1 MATQLTIVQPQ
12 NLETFMLIW
21 LDSLVNKSEDN
32 IDTKILLRKTINRLV
47 AFEDMDKCIEY
58 IKDQDEERIVL
69 IVSGRLGQQA
79 VPALHHL
86 AHLIAIYVYCGD
98 KKRHEIWTKEYIKIK
113 GVIDDLKELIIQ
125 IQIDQTKRNEY
136 KIDEPIPISY
146 YTKTKKQNLTMNN
159 DDFISSQLLL
169 DCLSR
174 MKPQSN
180 EREQLIRL
188 CKDEYLANEIGLN
201 MIRDFEEK
209 YSPDRAIWWLTRES
223 FVCRVLNKAFQVTN
237 IDLLYYFNFFIRD
250 VRKQL
255 ELNKSSSRIR
265 TYRAQIMSS
274 KELRLLKL
282 SIGEI
287 ISIDI
292 FLFTI
297 PSRERAIQIL
307 QESNVCHDL
316 KRVLIEIDADPSHLN
331 MKPFGD
337 VTSLNYFTDVEVTLF
352 MVGTIFHPVDISEEN
367 DITVI
372 QMETCCEEDPSVKT
386 ILDAI
391 NAQDYEGKPN
401 LLSLGYILS
410 KMKKFYY
417 AEKCY
422 NQLLKEMPD
431 DHYAMVSCYQ
441 GFGTIAMEK
450 QEYDVSLKWYQ
461 KALDADKAKLKP
473 DDPII
478 ASDYN
483 TLADIHVK
491 KGEYTQAIES
501 YTRALNVW
509 IAAFGTEH
517 LKVAKCYNKIGIT
530 YETQEKYL
538 DAIDYYKKTV
548 IIYHKTRCVGYP
560 EIAKLYNHIA
570 SIYAS
575 IDKNTQALKYFNA
588 ALKIL
593 TKIHP
598 FGHPEVV
605 RTMKNIAATH
615 EASGNAKEALVQ
627 FETIASIHRQL
638 LPLNHPDVA
647 EITDKMQRIFA
658 QLNKNV

>member
-1 MATQLTIVQPQ
+1 MATQLAIIQPQ
-12 NLETFMLIW
+12 NLETFILIW

-32 IDTKILLRKTINRLV
+32 IDTKMLLRKTINRLV
-47 AFEDMDKCIEY
+47 AFDDMDRCIEY
-58 IKDQDEERIVL
+58 VKDHDEERIVF

-79 VPALHHL
+79 VPVLHHL
-86 AHLIAIYVYCGD
+86 AHLVAIYVYCGD
-98 KKRHEIWTKEYIKIK
+98 KKRNEIWTKEYMKIK

-125 IQIDQTKRNEY
+125 IQIDQAKRNEY
-136 KIDEPIPISY
+136 KIDEPIPISYY

-159 DDFISSQLLL
+159 DDFIYSQLLF

-174 MKPQSN
+174 MKSQPN

-188 CKDEYLANEIGLN
+188 CKDEYQDNEIGLN

-209 YSPDRAIWWLTRES
+209 YSSDRAIWWLTRES
-223 FVCRVLNKAFQVTN
+223 FVCRMLNKAFQVTN
-237 IDLLYYFNFFIRD
+237 IDLLYYFNFFIGD

-274 KELRLLKL
+274 KELRLLKR

-287 ISIDI
+287 ISIDV

-307 QESNVCHDL
+307 QEFNVCHDL
-316 KRVLIEIDADPSHLN
+316 KRVLIEIDANPSYLN

-352 MVGTIFHPVDISEEN
+352 MAATMFHPVDISEEN

-372 QMETCCEEDPSVKT
+372 QMETCCEEDPNVKT

-391 NAQDYEGKPN
+391 KAEDYEGKPN

-422 NQLLKEMPD
+422 NQLLQEMPD

-441 GFGTIAMEK
+441 GFGAIAMEK

-478 ASDYN
+478 ASEYN

-491 KGEYTQAIES
+491 KGEYTQAIQS
-501 YTRALNVW
+501 YTRALDVW

-517 LKVAKCYNKIGIT
+517 LKVAKCYNNIGIT

-538 DAIDYYKKTV
+538 DAIDYYKKAV
-548 IIYHKTRCVGYP
+548 IIYQKTRCVGYS
-560 EIAKLYNHIA
+560 EIATLYNHIA
-570 SIYAS
+570 
-575 IDKNTQALKYFNA
+575 T
-588 ALKIL
+588 LKIL

-598 FGHPEVV
+598 FGHPEAVK
-605 RTMKNIAATH
+605 TMKNIAATH
-615 EASGNAKEALVQ
+615 EASGNAEEALAQ

-647 EITDKMQRIFA
+647 DIADKMQRIFS
-658 QLNKNV
+658 QLK